1 MNEKVGEL
9 LSKYKKYWYAPLV
22 IIIGIALMLL
32 RLDRNQAAETI
43 STGLSDQSYVYE
55 TEARLEE
62 MLKGMEGTGECE
74 VTITLASGGKKEYV
88 REEGRVLVIT
98 DKDGN
103 QSAVISKEN
112 APEIAGVTVISS
124 GEMNINVKNNIIKS
138 VGTVLGVGTNKICV
152 VFLNG
157 G

>member
-1 MNEKVGEL
+1 MNEKVREFL
-9 LSKYKKYWYAPLV
+9 LKYKKYWYAPALV
-22 IIIGIALMLL
+22 IVGVVLMLI
-32 RLDRNQAAETI
+32 R
-43 STGLSDQSYVYE
+43 SDQTQTVETATTGITDQNYVYE

-62 MLKGMEGTGECE
+62 MLKGIDGAGECE

-124 GEMNINVKNNIIKS
+124 NRMNINIKNNIIDS

>member
-1 MNEKVGEL
+1 MNEKLREL
-9 LSKYKKYWYAPLV
+9 TMMYKKYWYAPVL
-22 IIIGIALMLL
+22 IIIGVVLMSV
-32 RLDRNQAAETI
+32 RFEQDQTVETVSI
-43 STGLSDQSYVYE
+43 GASDQNFVYE

-62 MLKGMEGTGECE
+62 MLKGIYGAGDCK

-124 GEMNINVKNNIIKS
+124 SKMNINVKNDIINS
-138 VGTVLGVGTNKICV
+138 VSTVLGVGTNKVCV

-157 G
+157 E

>member
-1 MNEKVGEL
+1 MNENLRCL
-9 LSKYKKYWYAPLV
+9 LLKYKKYWYAPALV
-22 IIIGIALMLL
+22 IVGVALMLI
-32 RLDRNQAAETI
+32 R
-43 STGLSDQSYVYE
+43 SDQTQTVETAAIGMADQNYVYE
-55 TEARLEE
+55 TESRLEE
-62 MLKGMEGTGECE
+62 MLKGIDGAGDCE

-124 GEMNINVKNNIIKS
+124 GRMNINIKNNIIDS

>member
-1 MNEKVGEL
+1 MNEKVREL
-9 LSKYKKYWYAPLV
+9 LIKYKRYWYAPVL
-22 IIIGIALMLL
+22 IIIGIALMLI
-32 RLDRNQAAETI
+32 RSDRNQAVETAAI
-43 STGLSDQSYVYE
+43 GMSDQNFVYE

-62 MLKGMEGTGECE
+62 MLKGIDGAGDCE

-124 GEMNINVKNNIIKS
+124 SKMNINIKNNIINS
-138 VGTVLGVGTNKICV
+138 IGTVLGVGTNKICV

>member
-1 MNEKVGEL
+1 MNEKIGEL
-9 LSKYKKYWYAPLV
+9 LLKYKKYWYAPVL
-22 IIIGIALMLL
+22 IIIGIVLMLL
-32 RLDRNQAAETI
+32 RMDQNQTVETAAI
-43 STGLSDQSYVYE
+43 GISDQNYVYE
-55 TEARLEE
+55 TEVRLEE
-62 MLKGMEGTGECE
+62 MLKGIDGAGDCE

-112 APEIAGVTVISS
+112 VPEIAGVTVISS
-124 GEMNINVKNNIIKS
+124 SRMNINIKNNIINS
-138 VGTVLGVGTNKICV
+138 IGTVLGVGTNKICV

>member
-1 MNEKVGEL
+1 MNEKIREL
-9 LSKYKKYWYAPLV
+9 LIKYKKYWYAPALV
-22 IIIGIALMLL
+22 IVGVALMLV
-32 RLDRNQAAETI
+32 R
-43 STGLSDQSYVYE
+43 SDQSQTIKTAATGMTDQNFVYE

-62 MLKGMEGTGECE
+62 MLKGIDGAGECE

-103 QSAVISKEN
+103 QSAVVSKEN

-124 GEMNINVKNNIIKS
+124 SRMNINIKNNIIDS
-138 VGTVLGVGTNKICV
+138 VGTVLGIGTNKVCV

-157 G
+157 E

>member
-9 LSKYKKYWYAPLV
+9 LSKYKKYWYAPVL

-32 RLDRNQAAETI
+32 RVDQNQTIETAAI
-43 STGLSDQSYVYE
+43 GISDQNYVYE

-62 MLKGMEGTGECE
+62 MLKGIDGAGDCE

-103 QSAVISKEN
+103 QSAVLSKEN

-124 GEMNINVKNNIIKS
+124 SRMNINIKNNIINS
-138 VGTVLGVGTNKICV
+138 IGTVLGVGTNKICV